1 MDILT
6 LAMLAQTIPI
16 SVPYVLASLGGTFSE
31 RSGVVNIALEGIMLN
46 SAFCSILTVFYTH
59 NAWLGIFGGIA
70 GGVLTALIHALVC
83 IKYKADQIVSGVA
96 INLFAIG
103 ITKFVLRL
111 VFGSSSNSS
120 RVEGLPEWH
129 LPFLSPDSI
138 WNSVFGSPLV
148 LLTILIVIISQI
160 TIYKT
165 VFGLR
170 LRSVGEHPEAAD
182 TLGIKVSLMRYSGV
196 LLSGVLAGLGGT
208 YLALEQHQFTDNMT
222 SGRGYIA
229 LAAMIFG
236 KWTPLGAAGASL
248 LFGFAE
254 SLNIQFQSAGYN
266 IPNQFI
272 QMIPYLLTMIVLAGV
287 IGRST
292 PPAADGRPYEKE

>member
-1 MDILT
+1 
-6 LAMLAQTIPI
+6 
-16 SVPYVLASLGGTFSE
+16 
-31 RSGVVNIALEGIMLN
+31 MLN
-46 SAFCSILTVFYTH
+46 GAFCSILTVFYTH
-59 NAWLGIFGGIA
+59 SAWLGIIGGIA
-70 GGVLTALIHALVC
+70 GGLLTAWIHALVSV
-83 IKYKADQIVSGVA
+83 KFKADQIVSGVA

-120 RVEGLPEWH
+120 RVEGLPVWH
-129 LPFLSPDSI
+129 IPGLLMDSV
-138 WNSVFGSPLV
+138 WNSVFGSPLIW
-148 LLTILIVIISQI
+148 LTIILIILSHIMLF
-160 TIYKT
+160 KT

-170 LRSVGEHPEAAD
+170 LRAVGEHPEAAD
-182 TLGIKVSLMRYSGV
+182 TLGISVSWMRYSGV
-196 LLSGVLAGLGGT
+196 LLSGILAGLAGT
-208 YLALEQHQFTDNMT
+208 YLALEQHQFTDNMS

-254 SLNIQFQSAGYN
+254 SLNIQFQSAGYG

-272 QMIPYLLTMIVLAGV
+272 QMIPYMLTMVVLAGV
-287 IGRST
+287 IGRSI
-292 PPAADGRPYEKE
+292 PPSADGKPYEKA